1 MAAAEPGDMQRL
13 FLPALAV
20 LLGGLSVFLVADA
33 LVITDEEK
41 LEAFV
46 DELTHETPDKRV
58 DGALHYADTSRVD
71 VEVTSPEDR
80 AQYGDGEDLELADH
94 LRDALASLDHGSVS
108 LIQRTV
114 RVDGDDGM
122 AALRLDTEEGVVD
135 AEFRFVR
142 RADGW
147 LLRRVRV
154 R

>member
-1 MAAAEPGDMQRL
+1 MQRF
-13 FLPALAV
+13 FLPGLIV
-20 LLGGLSVFLVADA
+20 VLSVLSVALVADA

-46 DELTHETPDKRV
+46 DDLTDDSPDKRV

-71 VEVTSPEDR
+71 VEVTSPDDR
-80 AQYGDGEDLELADH
+80 AYYGDGDDLELADH

-108 LIQRTV
+108 LLQRTV
-114 RVDGDDGM
+114 RVRGDDGL
-122 AALRLDTEEGVVD
+122 AALRLDTEDGVLD

>member
-1 MAAAEPGDMQRL
+1 MQRF
-13 FLPALAV
+13 FLPGLIAIV
-20 LLGGLSVFLVADA
+20 SILSVVLVADV

-46 DELTHETPDKRV
+46 DELTDDSPDKRV

-71 VEVTSPEDR
+71 VEVTSPDDR
-80 AQYGDGEDLELADH
+80 AYYGDGEDLQLADH
-94 LRDALASLDHGSVS
+94 LRDALASLDHGHVS

-122 AALRLDTEEGVVD
+122 AALRLDTEDGVLD

-142 RADGW
+142 RPDGW